1 MSIGQLPQSFRGYV
15 GLAIETTY
23 GTGVAPQVFVDA
35 TSDGFSL
42 DNQPDFQNTTRSQA
56 THKGEAGAFND
67 EGSVD
72 LPANPENGLGYL
84 LAAVMGSES
93 FTTQDPDGDSTDEV
107 GEHVFTPSDTL
118 PSLSVEVDR
127 DTDVL
132 RHVGGGVDTF
142 ELSHTAEEMLTASA
156 DIIAKEPDPK
166 PYESSSQATP
176 TYSDLRNF
184 RWNDI
189 DLTVNGNNR
198 DTDVQE
204 ATFSIERN
212 LAQNFRGERTLS
224 KIEQGERVF
233 TATVTL
239 DFEDRDLFNQFL
251 GAADASGVQDQLA
264 NIGIDATWS
273 SPETIADTST
283 PFSLRWNMPTCTVN
297 THEANID
304 QNSAVAE
311 DVELRGLFDPS
322 ISGEAEITLINGITE
337 QYQAAP

>member
-1 MSIGQLPQSFRGYV
+1 MPIGQLPQSFRGYV
-15 GLAIETTY
+15 GLGIESTY
-23 GTGVAPQVFVDA
+23 GTGVDPQVFVDA

-42 DNQPDFQNTTRSQA
+42 DNQPEFQNTTRSQA
-56 THKGEAGAFND
+56 THKGEAGAFSD

-72 LPANPENGLGYL
+72 LPANPENGMGYL
-84 LAAVMGSES
+84 LAAVMGAE
-93 FTTQDPDGDSTDEV
+93 TTNVIDPDNDSTDEV

-118 PSLSVEVDR
+118 PSLSAEVDR
-127 DTDVL
+127 DTDVV

-166 PYESSSQATP
+166 PYESSTQPTP

-189 DLTVNGNNR
+189 TLSVNGTNR
-198 DTDVQE
+198 DTDIQE
-204 ATFSIERN
+204 ATFTVERN
-212 LAQNFRGERTLS
+212 LSTNFRGERTLS

-233 TATVTL
+233 SITATL

-264 NIGIDATWS
+264 EIGIDGTWTT
-273 SPETIADTST
+273 PETIADTST
-283 PFSLRWNMPTCTVN
+283 GYALRWNQPRNVIN

-311 DVELRGLFDPS
+311 DVEFRGLFDPS
-322 ISGEAEITLINGITE
+322 IGGEAEITLTNGILDA
-337 QYQAAP
+337 YASA